1 MPLQEPERT
10 MEGLL
15 RVAQNSNL
23 TWLVYAS
30 GL

>member
-15 RVAQNSNL
+15 RVAQNFDL
-23 TWLVYAS
+23 TWLVCTS